1 MDKSLIIKISMQN
14 YKKNMYSFE
23 SLIDKGKINK
33 TIKIKTQ
40 SIKYK
45 HILLNYNQEIIIE
58 KLNFPSKTDVKAN

>member
-58 KLNFPSKTDVKAN
+58 KLNFPSKSDFKAN